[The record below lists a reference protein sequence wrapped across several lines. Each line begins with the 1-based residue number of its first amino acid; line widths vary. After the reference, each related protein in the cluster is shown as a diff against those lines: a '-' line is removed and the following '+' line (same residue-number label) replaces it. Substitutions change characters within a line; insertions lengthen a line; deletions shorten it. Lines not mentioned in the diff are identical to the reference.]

1 MMFTDSERRAFA
13 RHEEEQQQT
22 VAQLSFA
29 QRLAMLAEL
38 QRIATLFGHDQ
49 IPPWATQTPKNHD
62 VR

>member
-22 VAQLSFA
+22 VAHLSFS

-38 QRIATLFGHDQ
+38 QRIATLFGHDH
-49 IPPWATQTPKNHD
+49 PPSWATQAPKNPD
-62 VR
+62 IR

>member
-22 VAQLSFA
+22 VARLSFT

-38 QRIATLFGHDQ
+38 QRIAAFFGYDQ
-49 IPPWATQTPKNHD
+49 TPPWAIKQTKNLN